1 MSAWCERQANEPG
14 LNLRCRRGTPPLPL
28 TKHLGTISTKTET
41 RLGMAICH
49 EIVQS
54 LHGHIDMVQ
63 RRQNGQVV
71 RFDIIVTLPL

>member
-1 MSAWCERQANEPG
+1 M
-14 LNLRCRRGTPPLPL
+14 
-28 TKHLGTISTKTET
+28 KTET
-41 RLGMAICH
+41 RLGMATCH

-71 RFDIIVTLPL
+71 RFDVIVTLPL

>member
-1 MSAWCERQANEPG
+1 
-14 LNLRCRRGTPPLPL
+14 
-28 TKHLGTISTKTET
+28 
-41 RLGMAICH
+41 MATCH

-71 RFDIIVTLPL
+71 RFDVIVTLPL